1 MNQAEAAEHKANFDR
16 DGYVIIREF
25 VTVDQV
31 EEICRRAEA
40 VTSKFPQT
48 EGMFTNVFKGLERS
62 DDFFKEL
69 LHNGA
74 HVPILETLLGKKPEP
89 TTASFFTKSKHAEEI
104 HPHSDAMK
112 GGVIWIAIDET
123 NRENGCLHF
132 IKGSH
137 LREEEFAHLSAS
149 ETNDLS
155 EHPDLVEAAMK
166 PGDIVMFRPTTVHW
180 SGPNHEGT
188 TRRGFNCFY
197 VGDPSEWYKNL
208 TPEQL
213 AALKKK
219 KSEAAAKATA

>member
-1 MNQAEAAEHKANFDR
+1 
-16 DGYVIIREF
+16 
-25 VTVDQV
+25 
-31 EEICRRAEA
+31 
-40 VTSKFPQT
+40 
-48 EGMFTNVFKGLERS
+48 
-62 DDFFKEL
+62 
-69 LHNGA
+69 
-74 HVPILETLLGKKPEP
+74 
-89 TTASFFTKSKHAEEI
+89 
-104 HPHSDAMK
+104 MK
-112 GGVIWIAIDET
+112 GGVVWIAIDET

-137 LREEEFAHLSAS
+137 LREEEFAYLSPS
-149 ETNDLS
+149 EANDLS

-166 PGDIVMFRPTTVHW
+166 PGDIVVFRPTTVHW

-197 VGDPSEWYKNL
+197 VGDPISEWYKNL